1 VCYLVDTVNQEG
13 TIAAVISGVQIAQPD
28 VTLMLDSAGIIQGA
42 TLSNDVSD
50 EVVDSWRGR
59 LWGDTVGDNGIGKVQ
74 RMVEDANRSGVS
86 AFRQI
91 NQVFPSGRELPMEYT
106 TVRLGGTAG
115 LIAVGRNLKVVA
127 ELQSRL
133 VAAQQAMEQ
142 DYWKLREVETRYRL
156 LFDASNE
163 AVLLL
168 NAESLQI
175 VEANPAAIRALG
187 VSRGR
192 AFLPEIASDER
203 DAFQNI
209 FMRVRQYGR
218 APATLVHLGA
228 DREAWTARASLMAG
242 EPGPVV
248 LVQLAPVSSQRIS
261 LHGAG
266 FHGEGAARNSDT
278 SLDDFFDRL
287 PDAFVVTD
295 RDGTIRRA
303 NRAFLDLVHAPGEGL
318 VLGERLARWMSRPGA
333 DLSALLANLHR
344 HGAVRLFSTG
354 LQGDFGQETA
364 VEISA
369 VGHPPERPTQIAL
382 LIRDVG
388 RRLAPNEE
396 NASLQSA
403 LAEIIEQT
411 GRTSL
416 RSLVRDAVSLVERH
430 YIGAAL

>member
-1 VCYLVDTVNQEG
+1 MCYLVDTVNQEG

-295 RDGTIRRA
+295 RDGQPGLSRSRACAWRGVGVGRTAGALDVASGRRSLGA
-303 NRAFLDLVHAPGEGL
+303 FGKSPPPWSRPPLLNRAAGRFWPRDGG
-318 VLGERLARWMSRPGA
+318 G
-333 DLSALLANLHR
+333 NLR
-344 HGAVRLFSTG
+344 
-354 LQGDFGQETA
+354 
-364 VEISA
+364 
-369 VGHPPERPTQIAL
+369 
-382 LIRDVG
+382 
-388 RRLAPNEE
+388 
-396 NASLQSA
+396 
-403 LAEIIEQT
+403 
-411 GRTSL
+411 GRTSARASNAD
-416 RSLVRDAVSLVERH
+416 RSFDTRRRATARAKRGKRQLA
-430 YIGAAL
+430 IGAGRNHRANGSYISAKFGSRRC